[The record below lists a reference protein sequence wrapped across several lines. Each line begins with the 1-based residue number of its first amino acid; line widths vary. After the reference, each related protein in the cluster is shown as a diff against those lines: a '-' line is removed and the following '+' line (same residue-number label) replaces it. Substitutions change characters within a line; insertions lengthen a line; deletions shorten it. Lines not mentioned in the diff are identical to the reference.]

1 MYLMSSINCFVTN
14 KFQKS
19 EPNKQGMKEAII
31 RTRTLCDGKQI
42 GINITFLKMEHGDY
56 HEFPFGEYNIEY
68 FEDDQIHL
76 EDGDY
81 PESMFEQVI
90 PMASVVAPGD
100 PIPISTYR
108 GLKIK
113 KEFRKYRNQE
123 EEKGGK

>member
-1 MYLMSSINCFVTN
+1 
-14 KFQKS
+14 
-19 EPNKQGMKEAII
+19 MKEAII
-31 RTRTLCDGKQI
+31 RIRTLCDGKQI
-42 GINITFLKMEHGDY
+42 GINITFLKMEHGEDY

-76 EDGDY
+76 EDAEY

-90 PMASVVAPGD
+90 PMASVVAPAD